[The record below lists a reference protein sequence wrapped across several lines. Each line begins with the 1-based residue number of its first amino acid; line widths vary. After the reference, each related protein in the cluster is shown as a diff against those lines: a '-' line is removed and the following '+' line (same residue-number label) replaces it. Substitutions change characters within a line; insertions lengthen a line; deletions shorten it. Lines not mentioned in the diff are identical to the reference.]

1 MVTYFNDVLLNSCP
15 LLDCYRVVVQVY
27 MGSHEHLCPVDLL
40 EDGATIGT
48 VSIQRR
54 TSWPE
59 LWRILCHLLTNH
71 LQLVCGSWELREGS
85 GGADIPLGLTSDSVA
100 SVKIGE
106 PQKPL
111 KSTTCVS
118 LALDFHHYLV
128 ALAKDF
134 TSIQLHFF

>member
-1 MVTYFNDVLLNSCP
+1 MNSA
-15 LLDCYRVVVQVY
+15 LSDCYRVLVQVY

-40 EDGATIGT
+40 EDGTTIGT

-71 LQLVCGSWELREGS
+71 LQMVCGSWELQGGLHGS
-85 GGADIPLGLTSDSVA
+85 DIPLGLSSESVA

-106 PQKPL
+106 YQTPF
-111 KSTTCVS
+111 KS
-118 LALDFHHYLV
+118 
-128 ALAKDF
+128 
-134 TSIQLHFF
+134 SICAHIAVISTITW